1 MATLLDTYADLQTAL
16 ATWLFRVGDTDLAAR
31 APDLIQLFEAEFTTD
46 PEMRTY
52 EMEEID
58 TATITSAAIAL
69 PSGFLQM
76 RRLRVLATSSLPG
89 ATLEYVTPEVAGIM
103 DDNADVNSS
112 GTVENY
118 TIIAEQI
125 FLEPQIWFPNNAT
138 IEMVYYAFSPLAGG
152 AGSGTNWL
160 LQKYPNLYLYGSL
173 MQAAAYI
180 DDKET
185 VAFWQAAYEQ
195 AKSKLATSDKKRKSS
210 GSPLRMGASTS
221 FIGGGRNVKAN

>member
-1 MATLLDTYADLQTAL
+1 MATLLDTYADLQTAIS
-16 ATWLFRVGDTDLAAR
+16 TWLFRVGDTDLATR

-52 EMEEID
+52 EMEKISQL
-58 TATITSAAIAL
+58 TISAANINL
-69 PSGFLQM
+69 PSDFLQM
-76 RRLRVLATSSLPG
+76 RRSRILASATSPG
-89 ATLEYVTPEVAGIM
+89 TTLEYVTPEIAGVM
-103 DDNADVNSS
+103 DDNAAVNSS
-112 GTVENY
+112 GTIENY

-125 FLEPQIWFPNNAT
+125 FLEPQLWFPT
-138 IEMVYYAFSPLAGG
+138 SGTLEVVYYGFAPLTGG
-152 AGSGTNWL
+152 ALGATNWL

-185 VAFWQAAYEQ
+185 VAFWQSAYEQ
-195 AKSKLATSDKKRKSS
+195 AKTKLATSDKKRKSS

-221 FIGGGRNVKAN
+221 FIGGGRTVKAN